1 MDRWIL
7 APDSCIELPFRFEFP
22 VEVFWKAGEAGK
34 ERRIAGIISTE
45 HKDQQGEVVLQRGL
59 DFGTFLKNGWINDNH
74 SRDTAGV
81 IGYPISV
88 ERTTHEGKSATRMEG
103 YLLPKGEDPEH
114 DYASKIWNL
123 ANSLQK
129 TDRRLGFSIEGKVHR
144 RAGRD
149 GKVIAEALVR
159 NVAVT
164 NAPVNAS
171 TGLDV
176 IAKSMMMLEQYD
188 NCPGCTLEECI
199 HKALAAGQS
208 VSDPGT
214 APGEGFAL
222 RTEQLE
228 SDSKV
233 TTYDADEEKKHKKK
247 RKKKRLTK
255 AEAMTL
261 ISQRY
266 PGIPSGLAGRIIRHA
281 KGADYEQAQNG

>member
-1 MDRWIL
+1 V
-7 APDSCIELPFRFEFP
+7 APDSCKEYPFRFEFP
-22 VEVFWKAGEAGK
+22 VEVFYKAGEAGK

-59 DFGTFLKNGWINDNH
+59 DFKPFIQGGWINDNH

-81 IGYPISV
+81 VGYPISV
-88 ERTTHEGKSATRMEG
+88 ERTTHKGKPATRMEG

-129 TDRRLGFSIEGKVHR
+129 TDRRLGFSIEGKVR
-144 RAGRD
+144 RRTGPD

-164 NAPVNAS
+164 NCPVNTA

-176 IAKSMMMLEQYD
+176 IAKSMTLLEQDD
-188 NCPGCTLEECI
+188 NCPGCTRCACV
-199 HKALAAGQS
+199 HKALSAGQA
-208 VSDPGT
+208 VTDPGAT
-214 APGEGFAL
+214 PGEGFAL

-228 SDSKV
+228 ADPKV
-233 TTYDADEEKKHKKK
+233 TTYDVDERKCKRKK
-247 RKKKRLTK
+247 RKKRLSEG
-255 AEAMTL
+255 EAMTM
-261 ISQRY
+261 ISQRF
-266 PGIPSGLAGRIIRHA
+266 PGVTQEVADRIIRHA
-281 KGADYEQAQNG
+281 KGARP